1 MASKQ
6 ILSLERW
13 VGWTAAASLVAVS
26 GCAHQTTKDE
36 AAQKVT
42 KVDKLESRIE
52 ELERTN
58 GRLSVRLEEMEDE
71 VFLLQDRVE
80 AHRLALRRRN
90 VMEKDPSGDRR
101 ASAPQQPPRTN
112 YGRTRQPQQGGRYQV
127 RGNNAQRQY
136 RQGRPQQGTSIPLS
150 EQQAR
155 GTNTQPRRR
164 PNSGATNGE
173 SSQGGTT
180 GSAEGSGGAEE
191 KIASDGRESGGSNSD
206 SQGGSGE
213 KEVVITADDFQRFA
227 SEMEG
232 SGYSRTSKSGGK
244 TSSGSGSQSGD
255 AGSVKKDARAKR
267 AQKRVTDERLET
279 TDEKES
285 AVSAKSGKTGSAD
298 KSSGPPS
305 DKPFKGSSGLDLY
318 KSALAKYRSGEYATA
333 LAGFEKF
340 MAGGP
345 RHDYQDNGL
354 YWIGE
359 CHFGL
364 ADYDKAVRY
373 FKRVLD
379 EQPDGN
385 KVPDAMLKM
394 ALAFRELGM
403 PEKARGMLEKLTRRY
418 PSTNAGRLGQKK
430 LSDINS

>member
-1 MASKQ
+1 MASKDF
-6 ILSLERW
+6 LSLDRW

-26 GCAHQTTKDE
+26 GCAHQATKDE
-36 AAQKVT
+36 AAKRVT
-42 KVDKLESRIE
+42 QVDKLESRIE

-80 AHRLALRRRN
+80 AHRLALRRRK
-90 VMEKDPSGDRR
+90 VMEKRTRNGRR

-112 YGRTRQPQQGGRYQV
+112 YGRSGQSQQGGRYQI
-127 RGNNAQRQY
+127 RGNDAQQQY
-136 RQGRPQQGTSIPLS
+136 RRGRPQQGRRIPLS

-155 GTNTQPRRR
+155 GRNTSPQQR
-164 PNSGATNGE
+164 PSSGSSDAQSPQTGE
-173 SSQGGTT
+173 
-180 GSAEGSGGAEE
+180 EE
-191 KIASDGRESGGSNSD
+191 IAIDGRESTGSSGGEGESA
-206 SQGGSGE
+206 E
-213 KEVVITADDFQRFA
+213 KEVVIPADDFRRFA
-227 SEMEG
+227 SDMEKS
-232 SGYSRTSKSGGK
+232 SGYSRASKSGGDT
-244 TSSGSGSQSGD
+244 TSSSSGQADSTNK
-255 AGSVKKDARAKR
+255 AARAKR
-267 AQKRVTDERLET
+267 AKKRVTDERLET
-279 TDEKES
+279 TGEGDS
-285 AVSAKSGKTGSAD
+285 GVSANTEQAGRSD
-298 KSSGPPS
+298 KSSGGPS
-305 DKPFKGSSGLDLY
+305 AKPFENSSGLDLY
-318 KSALAKYRSGEYATA
+318 KSALAKYRGGDYATA

-403 PEKARGMLEKLTRRY
+403 SEKARSMLEKLTRRY